1 FLTTRPFSFSLLCPA
16 PPDIIQSR
24 TWLNVPTMRRNG
36 HVSYAKKAFGDDC
49 CYFETIEA
57 FPALPMGYSHECRL
71 NIALRSCAPNLHLYF
86 TGYEQKVP
94 ACGTNFTVQVAT
106 VEKADQ
112 APASCVGFDLDM
124 EGSCHCGT
132 VLNKNAPDLNL

>member
-1 FLTTRPFSFSLLCPA
+1 
-16 PPDIIQSR
+16 
-24 TWLNVPTMRRNG
+24 MRRNG

-106 VEKADQ
+106 VEKADRIL
-112 APASCVGFDLDM
+112 VM
-124 EGSCHCGT
+124 EAGRVIESGT
-132 VLNKNAPDLNL
+132 HAELLTRNGQYAVLHRLQFND